1 MSEDREMF
9 PTILGRAI
17 REDGREFRQGD
28 MILLDQSCYN
38 SAPEPQWSPVVSIAP
53 GTASVYPI
61 KYSVAGHVNHT
72 GQAKPSEI
80 IEVKRPERALE
91 AEAFFGAMGGVP
103 HWESMTLDV
112 FFGNAPL
119 GELDWQR
126 ERRTA
131 GERPSD
137 D

>member
-1 MSEDREMF
+1 MSEDREMV

-38 SAPEPQWSPVVSIAP
+38 GVPEPQWAPVVGIAP
-53 GTASVYPI
+53 GTAAVYPI
-61 KYSVAGHVNHT
+61 KYSVAGHLDHT

-80 IEVKRPERALE
+80 VKVTRPERALE

-103 HWESMTLDV
+103 HWENMTPDV
-112 FFGNAPL
+112 FFGTAPL
-119 GELDWQR
+119 DSMDWKR
-126 ERRTA
+126 HRVTG
-131 GERPSD
+131 GERPPD